1 MNKTAIKT
9 FAVWARKRLIDDIR
23 AKAGLVGITEKGIS
37 KPLPSS
43 TGQIQYFNIGT
54 EAPYAL
60 TGNDIR
66 SREKLV
72 TAMERE
78 MEQSDYTTVYQNLLE
93 NTASAWFN
101 RLIAIRFMEIND
113 YFSDHLRILSSVEQ
127 GKQDPDLATSPFDSD
142 LEFKET
148 ERQQIIEWKM
158 NHEDDALFQ
167 FLFIKKCNE
176 LHRVLPGLFEDEND
190 DTEFLMNLSFI
201 EKDGVVYHLIHDI
214 PEEDWLDQVQIIGW
228 IYQYYNSEVKDETF
242 ALLKKNV
249 KITKERIPSA
259 TQLFTP
265 DWIVRYMVENSLGRL
280 WLEGHPDE
288 KLRKEWKYYLDE
300 AEQEPEVLTQLEEI
314 RREYRKL
321 SPEEIKFIDPCMGSG
336 HILVYAFDVLMQIYE
351 SCGYTQRDAARL
363 IVEKNLYG
371 LDIDDRAYQL
381 AYFAVMMKARQY
393 NRRVLKDGMKPHV
406 YSIQESNLVNRNH
419 LKLFGAGLSDK
430 EREDAL
436 GQMEG
441 LLDTFRDAKEYGS
454 ILIVEEYDWELLR
467 RFVADKGE
475 MAQISLESFGL
486 EETAE
491 RLRVMVEIG
500 EVMEEK
506 YEVVVTNPPYMGI
519 SNGDGK
525 LNNYV
530 KKHYPDSKADLF
542 AVFIERCGQLTK
554 KNGYQ
559 AMITQ
564 HAWMF
569 LSSFEKLREKLLQE
583 VSIVNMAH
591 LGARAFEEIGGEVVQ
606 TTSFVLRI
614 SDLKDIKGT
623 YCRLVE
629 PNTQYEKEKLFL
641 SKSQKYTIQQNKF
654 GRISGNPIAYWASD
668 TILAAFN
675 SKILYDIARPRQGL
689 ATTNNERFLRYWFE
703 VKIEKIGFNLK
714 NLKNA
719 IDSNKKWFPI
729 TKGGSFRRW
738 YGNFDYV
745 VNFERGG
752 KAICNYID
760 NTPGVKVKSN
770 GRVINRDLYFQEGLT
785 WSTIASGLFSMR
797 YIPNGSIFE
806 TKGSM
811 CFTSKDDLLYLLGLY
826 NSIVMQAFLAV
837 VSPTLDYHEG
847 PLGKTPV
854 IVNKTNQIDDLV
866 SNCIEV
872 SRCDWDSFEI
882 SWDFNRHPLI
892 GLQILKTVDN
902 WKNISILKLRDV
914 YQTWEQE
921 CDSRFSQLKSN
932 EEELN
937 RIFIEIY
944 GLQDELT
951 PEVEDKDITVRKAD
965 LQRDIRSLISYA
977 VGCMFGRYSLE
988 IPGLVYAGGE
998 WPPLDKAVEARKN
1011 HPEVDPDVCSWTD
1024 AYGPFIPDLDNCIP
1038 ILDSDYLPDDIVGRF
1053 IDFIQIVYGE
1063 ESLEENLDFIA
1074 SALGGRGTTSRE
1086 VIRNYF
1092 LKDFY
1097 KDHLKIY
1104 QKRPIYW
1111 LFDSGKQDG
1120 FKALIYMH
1128 RYNEDTIGRV
1138 RADYLH
1144 KVQERYEN
1152 EVRAIDA
1159 MQEHILDPRQ
1169 RAAGEKRKEKLFK
1182 QIKETKEYDERIGHL
1197 ALERIA
1203 IDLDDGVKVNYGKVQ
1218 TDRNGDTYQILWR
1231 I

>member
-23 AKAGLVGITEKGIS
+23 AKAGLVGITEEGIS
-37 KPLPSS
+37 EPLPSS
-43 TGQIQYFNIGT
+43 TGQIQYFDIGT

-78 MEQSDYTTVYQNLLE
+78 LEQSDYSTVYRNLLE

-113 YFSDHLRILSSVEQ
+113 YFSDHLRVLSSLEP

-167 FLFIKKCNE
+167 FLFMKKCNE

-288 KLRKEWKYYLDE
+288 NLRKEWKYYLDE

-314 RREYRKL
+314 RKEYRKL
-321 SPEEIKFIDPCMGSG
+321 SPEDIKFIDPCMGSG

-351 SCGYTQRDAARL
+351 NCGYMQRDAARL

-393 NRRVLKDGMKPHV
+393 NRRILKDGMKPHV

-419 LKLFGAGLSDK
+419 LKFFGAGLSDK

-454 ILIVEEYDWELLR
+454 ILIIEGYDWELLR
-467 RFVADKGE
+467 RFVSDKGE
-475 MAQISLESFGL
+475 EAQISLESFGL

-491 RLRVMVEIG
+491 RLGVLVEIG

-506 YEVVVTNPPYMGI
+506 YEISCTNPPYMG
-519 SNGDGK
+519 NMPVRMTEYVRE
-525 LNNYV
+525 NY
-530 KKHYPDSKADLF
+530 ADEKYDLY
-542 AVFIERCGQLTK
+542 AVFMKRCLIFINFSCYVGI
-554 KNGYQ
+554 
-559 AMITQ
+559 ITQ
-564 HAWMF
+564 QAWMF
-569 LSSFEKLREKLLQE
+569 LSSFEKLRLNF
-583 VSIVNMAH
+583 INNIFINMLH
-591 LGARAFEEIGGEVVQ
+591 LGAKAFEEIGGEVVQ
-606 TTSFVLRI
+606 TTSFI
-614 SDLKDIKGT
+614 FENITDIGYRGR
-623 YCRLVE
+623 YCNLTSGNKQE
-629 PNTQYEKEKLFL
+629 EKEQLFL
-641 SKSQKYTIQQNKF
+641 QHSEEYLSKQGKYNLIPGVIF
-654 GRISGNPIAYWASD
+654 AYWIREEVLQLFAEKTLAD
-668 TILAAFN
+668 FTTIKSGIVTGNNDYFLKLWYEINF
-675 SKILYDIARPRQGL
+675 
-689 ATTNNERFLRYWFE
+689 TN
-703 VKIEKIGFNLK
+703 IGFNH
-714 NLKNA
+714 
-719 IDSNKKWFPI
+719 IQFSNNVDIKWVPMH
-729 TKGGSFRRW
+729 KGGGYRKHYGLHEYVMNLHNIWDKSKTNVSIRRGDPDF
-738 YGNFDYV
+738 YF
-745 VNFERGG
+745 
-752 KAICNYID
+752 
-760 NTPGVKVKSN
+760 KV
-770 GRVINRDLYFQEGLT
+770 GLT
-785 WSTIASGLFSMR
+785 WSTLSNNLSVRRSPAGFV
-797 YIPNGSIFE
+797 FD

-811 CFTSKDDLLYLLGLY
+811 CFTSKKNDVNYFEALL
-826 NSIVMQAFLAV
+826 NSKIASLFMTFL
-837 VSPTLDYHEG
+837 SPTLDFNQG
-847 PLGKTPV
+847 AMSKLPV
-854 IVNKTNQIDDLV
+854 IISSEYKLEICKYAE
-866 SNCIEV
+866 NCVTI
-872 SRCDWDSFEI
+872 SQQDWDSFET
-882 SWDFNRHPLI
+882 SWDFTLHPLV
-892 GLQILKTVDN
+892 QNANTLKTD
-902 WKNISILKLRDV
+902 KAIYRLDKI

-921 CDSRFSQLKSN
+921 CESRFSQLKSN

-998 WPPLDKAVEARKN
+998 WPLLDKALEARKN
-1011 HPEVDPDVCSWTD
+1011 HPEADPDVCSWTD

-1063 ESLEENLDFIA
+1063 EALEENLDFIA
-1074 SALGGRGTTSRE
+1074 GALGGKGTTSRE

-1120 FKALIYMH
+1120 FKALIYIH

-1169 RAAGEKRKEKLFK
+1169 RAAGEKRKEKLFR

-1218 TDRNGDTYQILWR
+1218 TDRNGDTYQILAP
-1231 I
+1231 IK

>member
-23 AKAGLVGITEKGIS
+23 AKAGLVGITENGIS
-37 KPLPSS
+37 EPLPSS
-43 TGQIQYFNIGT
+43 TGQIKYFDIGT

-60 TGNDIR
+60 TGNGIR

-72 TAMERE
+72 EAMVRE
-78 MEQSDYTTVYQNLLE
+78 MEQSDYSTVYRNMLE

-113 YFSDHLRILSSVEQ
+113 YFSDHLRVLSSVEP
-127 GKQDPDLATSPFDSD
+127 GKQDPDLVTNPFDSD
-142 LEFKET
+142 LELKEA
-148 ERQQIIEWKM
+148 ERQQIIDWKM

-167 FLFIKKCNE
+167 FLFMKKCND

-214 PEEDWLDQVQIIGW
+214 PEEDWLDQVQIMGW

-280 WLEGHPDE
+280 WLEGHPNE
-288 KLRKEWKYYLDE
+288 NLRKEWKYYLDE
-300 AEQEPEVLTQLEEI
+300 AKQEPEVLAQLEKI
-314 RREYRKL
+314 RKEYRKL
-321 SPEEIKFIDPCMGSG
+321 SPEDIKFIDPCMGSG

-419 LKLFGAGLSDK
+419 LKFFGVGLSDE
-430 EREDAL
+430 EREAAL
-436 GQMEG
+436 GQIEE

-454 ILIVEEYDWELLR
+454 ILIVEGYDWELLR
-467 RFVADKGE
+467 RFVADRGE
-475 MAQISLESFGL
+475 EAQISLESFGL

-491 RLRVMVEIG
+491 RLRVLVEVG

-519 SNGDGK
+519 SNTSNK
-525 LNNYV
+525 LYNYIQSEFAE
-530 KKHYPDSKADLF
+530 SKNDLY
-542 AVFIERCGQLTK
+542 AVFIDKCNQMLK
-554 KNGYQ
+554 VNAFK

-564 HAWMF
+564 HSWMF
-569 LSSFEKLREKLLQE
+569 LSTFEILRKHIFNYEMLSM
-583 VSIVNMAH
+583 VH
-591 LGARAFEEIGGEVVQ
+591 LGAHAFEEITGEVVQ
-606 TTSFVLRI
+606 TTAFVQRNRSQAI
-614 SDLKDIKGT
+614 YNGI
-623 YCRLVE
+623 YYRLVDID
-629 PNTQYEKEKLFL
+629 NARDKEKAYFDT
-641 SKSQKYTIQQNKF
+641 SKKYIQSIYNMSLLP
-654 GRISGNPIAYWASD
+654 GYIVVYWASP
-668 TILAAFN
+668 IMF
-675 SKILYDIARPRQGL
+675 KIFQNPKLGELFHVKSGL
-689 ATTNNERFLRYWFE
+689 STGDNDKFLRYWYEIAGYNFA
-703 VKIEKIGFNLK
+703 KI
-714 NLKNA
+714 
-719 IDSNKKWFPI
+719 DNKGKWVPYNKGGGICKWYGINIYAVLWGNDGEYIKKYGKGVFRNPSFYFCEGI
-729 TKGGSFRRW
+729 TWSGIASKGGSFR
-738 YGNFDYV
+738 YCPPGYVFD
-745 VNFERGG
+745 
-752 KAICNYID
+752 
-760 NTPGVKVKSN
+760 SN
-770 GRVINRDLYFQEGLT
+770 KGP
-785 WSTIASGLFSMR
+785 M
-797 YIPNGSIFE
+797 IFE
-806 TKGSM
+806 
-811 CFTSKDDLLYLLGLY
+811 KDFKIFYALGLL
-826 NSIVMQAFLAV
+826 NSKVAQKIIDMLNPTISLQIGDV
-837 VSPTLDYHEG
+837 VSV
-847 PLGKTPV
+847 PV
-854 IVNKTNQIDDLV
+854 IYEYSKEEKVTTFVDI
-866 SNCIEV
+866 SIEIA
-872 SRCDWDSFEI
+872 RNDWNAYEI
-882 SWDFNRHPLI
+882 AWDFICHPLVKLALCNK
-892 GLQILKTVDN
+892 GNRLNRLKFIY
-902 WKNISILKLRDV
+902 K
-914 YQTWEQE
+914 TWEQE
-921 CDSRFSQLKSN
+921 CESRFSQLKSN

-944 GLQDELT
+944 GLQNELT

-998 WPPLDKAVEARKN
+998 WPPLDKAEEARKN
-1011 HPEVDPDVCSWTD
+1011 HPEADPDVCSWTD

-1038 ILDSDYLPDDIVGRF
+1038 ILDSDYLPDDIVGRLIEF
-1053 IDFIQIVYGE
+1053 IGIVYGE
-1063 ESLEENLDFIA
+1063 EALEENLDFIA
-1074 SALGGRGTTSRE
+1074 GALGGKGTTSRE

-1218 TDRNGDTYQILWR
+1218 TDRNGDTYQILAP
-1231 I
+1231 IK

>member
-23 AKAGLVGITEKGIS
+23 AKAGLVGITEEGIS
-37 KPLPSS
+37 EPLQSS
-43 TGQIQYFNIGT
+43 TGQIQYFDIGT

-72 TAMERE
+72 TAMEKE
-78 MEQSDYTTVYQNLLE
+78 LEQSDYSTVYRILLE

-113 YFSDHLRILSSVEQ
+113 YFSDHLRVLSSVEP
-127 GKQDPDLATSPFDSD
+127 GKQDSDLATSPFDSD
-142 LEFKET
+142 LEFKEP

-167 FLFIKKCNE
+167 FLFMKKCNE

-300 AEQEPEVLTQLEEI
+300 ADQEPEVFTQLEEI

-321 SPEEIKFIDPCMGSG
+321 SPEDIKFIDPCMGSG

-419 LKLFGAGLSDK
+419 LKFFGARLSDE

-467 RFVADKGE
+467 RFVSDKGE
-475 MAQISLESFGL
+475 EAQISLESFGL

-491 RLRVMVEIG
+491 RLRVLVEIG

-606 TTSFVLRI
+606 TVSFILRVDSLEKYKSI
-614 SDLKDIKGT
+614 C
-623 YCRLVE
+623 CRLTEVNI
-629 PNTQYEKEKLFL
+629 PQEKEFYFL
-641 SKSQKYTIQQNKF
+641 SGNNRYRVEQNRFSKIP
-654 GRISGNPIAYWASD
+654 GRPIAYWISNKLLAGYD
-668 TILAAFN
+668 NGILLGKLLDPCA
-675 SKILYDIARPRQGL
+675 GL
-689 ATTNNERFLRYWFE
+689 ATGDNNLFQRFWYE
-703 VKIEKIGFNLK
+703 VSIKNIGFSVRDTSETVTR
-714 NLKNA
+714 
-719 IDSNKKWFPI
+719 IE
-729 TKGGSFRRW
+729 RW
-738 YGNFDYV
+738 YPCNSGGLFRKWSTNDELV
-745 VNFERGG
+745 VNWKNDGYEIKQFRNNNGKLAARPQNTCRYFKEGFTWNKLSTSRFAVKYKAVGYIFDDTSRSGFLEDITRLNYYIGLLCSKVTFEYLKSLNPTMSFTNGDIIR
-752 KAICNYID
+752 IPCIYEE
-760 NTPGVKVKSN
+760 KVK
-770 GRVINRDLYFQEGLT
+770 
-785 WSTIASGLFSMR
+785 
-797 YIPNGSIFE
+797 
-806 TKGSM
+806 K
-811 CFTSKDDLLYLLGLY
+811 
-826 NSIVMQAFLAV
+826 
-837 VSPTLDYHEG
+837 TLDY
-847 PLGKTPV
+847 
-854 IVNKTNQIDDLV
+854 LV
-866 SNCIEV
+866 GENIILSKSE
-872 SRCDWDSFEI
+872 WDSYEV
-882 SWDFNRHPLI
+882 SWDFKVHPL
-892 GLQILKTVDN
+892 LLDRENLKV
-902 WKNISILKLRDV
+902 S
-914 YQTWEQE
+914 YQKWVLETNA
-921 CDSRFSQLKSN
+921 RFSKVKSN

-988 IPGLVYAGGE
+988 ISGLVYAGGE

-1011 HPEVDPDVCSWTD
+1011 HPEADPDVCSWTD

-1074 SALGGRGTTSRE
+1074 GALGGKGTTSRE

-1218 TDRNGDTYQILWR
+1218 TDRNGDTYQILGR

>member
-43 TGQIQYFNIGT
+43 TGQIQYFDIGT
-54 EAPYAL
+54 EAPYTL

-78 MEQSDYTTVYQNLLE
+78 LEQSDYSTVYRNLLE

-113 YFSDHLRILSSVEQ
+113 YFSDHLRVLSSVEP

-142 LEFKET
+142 LEFKEP

-167 FLFIKKCNE
+167 FLFMKKCNE

-288 KLRKEWKYYLDE
+288 NLRKEWKYYLDE

-321 SPEEIKFIDPCMGSG
+321 SPEDIKFIDPCMGSG

-419 LKLFGAGLSDK
+419 LKFFGAGLSDK

-436 GQMEG
+436 SQLEG

-454 ILIVEEYDWELLR
+454 ILIVEGYDWELLW

-475 MAQISLESFGL
+475 EAQISLESFGL

-491 RLRVMVEIG
+491 RLRVLVEIG

-606 TTSFVLRI
+606 TTSFVLNNNNLYKYK
-614 SDLKDIKGT
+614 ST
-623 YCRLVE
+623 YKRLVFWSAQE
-629 PNTQYEKEKLFL
+629 EKEKKFL
-641 SKSQKYTIQQNKF
+641 TEGERYIVEQSAFDK
-654 GRISGNPIAYWASD
+654 ISGKPIAYTLSNKML
-668 TILAAFN
+668 TTFN
-675 SKILYDIARPRQGL
+675 NPTVESISEPRCGMN
-689 ATTNNERFLRYWFE
+689 TGDNDYFLRMWYE
-703 VKIEKIGFNLK
+703 ISNQKMQSYCVDLK
-714 NLKNA
+714 NFHATNA
-719 IDSNKKWFPI
+719 LYVPYN
-729 TKGGSFRRW
+729 KGGQYRKW

-745 VNFERGG
+745 IKFDKYHYDLLAQQGNKLPSRQFYFRP
-752 KAICNYID
+752 AITWTD
-760 NTPGVKVKSN
+760 MSVKGVAFRYEPMGTVFDGSAAVAFTDKS
-770 GRVINRDLYFQEGLT
+770 V
-785 WSTIASGLFSMR
+785 M
-797 YIPNGSIFE
+797 
-806 TKGSM
+806 
-811 CFTSKDDLLYLLGLY
+811 LYLLALLNTKYVEILSGIL
-826 NSIVMQAFLAV
+826 N
-837 VSPTLDYHEG
+837 PTLHFKLGDYCKI
-847 PLGKTPV
+847 PFIFNIDK
-854 IVNKTNQIDDLV
+854 INKIENLV
-866 SNCIEV
+866 KNCVEISAEEWN
-872 SRCDWDSFEI
+872 CYEI
-882 SWDFNRHPLI
+882 SWELADHPLV
-892 GLQILKTVDN
+892 LKQ
-902 WKNISILKLRDV
+902 KQEKESASSIRPLYYLKKI
-914 YQTWEQE
+914 YQVWEQE
-921 CDSRFSQLKSN
+921 CESRFSQLKSN

-1011 HPEVDPDVCSWTD
+1011 HPEADPDVCSWTD

-1038 ILDSDYLPDDIVGRF
+1038 ILDSDYLSDDIVGRF

-1074 SALGGRGTTSRE
+1074 GALGGKGTTSRE

-1111 LFDSGKQDG
+1111 LFDSGKQNG

-1182 QIKETKEYDERIGHL
+1182 QIKETKEYDEKIGHL

-1218 TDRNGDTYQILWR
+1218 TDRNGDTYQILGR